1 MKTKLPLLKRCAI
14 VLACVLM
21 TPVMTSGQERPGP
34 HELQS
39 RDHPDIGVSARV
51 SLSFPKAV
59 YKTKVVVYG
68 YHPYWIPDAVID
80 EYDFRV
86 LSHVAYFSYEVNPL
100 TGLPNKLHDWL
111 TSPLLARAQAGKTRV
126 HLCVTNF
133 GSQANTTLLS
143 NPAARDTLIANLV
156 RLVQRRQAD
165 GVNIDFESVPVS
177 QRGNLVTFFKDL
189 SQRLRAAV
197 PRAEVAAAVPAVDWS
212 GSWDLRRLAPYI
224 DLFFIMGYNYYW
236 SGSQKAGP
244 VAPLDGGNF
253 NLAKTVAW
261 YLRSGVPAGK
271 IVLGLPY
278 YGLDWP
284 VTSGVRQAATS
295 GRATARTFSR
305 AVEIAADKGR
315 RFDSL
320 FVSAWSPYQVAGS
333 WRQLWY
339 DDELS
344 LEAKYR
350 FALGEGLAGV
360 GMWALGYD
368 AGRTELWDL
377 LRSMFLIPNSVASG
391 ENAPS
396 TPVVAVYP
404 NPYRDFFSFV
414 IKGWKSEREELAG
427 EIVDSYGRII
437 YRWKELVGTGRVYVK
452 RVQAGRF
459 PRGILFYKLHLG
471 NVVRTGKVIHGLP

>member
-1 MKTKLPLLKRCAI
+1 
-14 VLACVLM
+14 
-21 TPVMTSGQERPGP
+21 
-34 HELQS
+34 
-39 RDHPDIGVSARV
+39 
-51 SLSFPKAV
+51 
-59 YKTKVVVYG
+59 VYG
-68 YHPYWIPDAVID
+68 YHPYWIPDDAID

-100 TGLPNKLHDWL
+100 TGLPDKLHGWL
-111 TSPLLARAQAGKTRV
+111 TSPLFSRARAALTRV

-156 RLVQRRQAD
+156 RLVQRRRAD
-165 GVNIDFESVPVS
+165 GVNIDFESVPVA
-177 QRGNLVTFFKDL
+177 QKGNLVTFFRDL

-197 PRAEVAAAVPAVDWS
+197 PGAEVAAAVPAVDWS
-212 GSWDLRRLAPYI
+212 GSWDLQRLAQYI

-253 NLAKTVAW
+253 NLARTVAW
-261 YLRSGVPAGK
+261 YLQSGVPAEK

-284 VTSGVRQAATS
+284 VTSAARQAPTS

-305 AVEIAADKGR
+305 TVEIAADKGR

-320 FVSAWSPYQVAGS
+320 FVSPWSPYQVAGS

-339 DDELS
+339 DDEIS

-350 FALGEGLAGV
+350 FALKEGLAGV

-377 LRSMFLIPNSVASG
+377 LRSMFLIPNSVARSG
-391 ENAPS
+391 EAPS
-396 TPVVAVYP
+396 NPAVAVYP
-404 NPYRDFFSFV
+404 NPYSDVFSFV
-414 IKGWKSEREELAG
+414 IEGWKARTGTIAG

-437 YRWKELVGTGRVYVK
+437 YKWKDRVEGGRTYIK
-452 RVQAGRF
+452 RVQAGYF
-459 PRGILFYKLHLG
+459 PPGVLFYRLHMDHT
-471 NVVRTGKVIHGLP
+471 VRTGKVIHVLH